1 MKSLN
6 RQSGMSLIEILV
18 TVVVL
23 GVGLL
28 GAAALQ
34 MTSINSNQSGHIR
47 SQASAIAEDLQSRIK
62 AAKFTTYSISTPTT
76 LDVVLESYR
85 GSPYTCNA
93 GVTMCR
99 NSSTGSASECTVA
112 DLTVYDRWEVCQLAR
127 DELPEGE
134 VYVSHNG
141 IRATIAVAWTPIAA
155 RDDGGQMSILNPQCA
170 SMGIANTKDCIL
182 LEIIP

>member
-1 MKSLN
+1 MVGDPANINWLTGYDAWSFYTP
-6 RQSGMSLIEILV
+6 QVMV
-18 TVVVL
+18 
-23 GVGLL
+23 VGLELEPTWL
-28 GAAALQ
+28 GREMDA
-34 MTSINSNQSGHIR
+34 G
-47 SQASAIAEDLQSRIK
+47 

-85 GSPYTCNA
+85 GSPYTCNG